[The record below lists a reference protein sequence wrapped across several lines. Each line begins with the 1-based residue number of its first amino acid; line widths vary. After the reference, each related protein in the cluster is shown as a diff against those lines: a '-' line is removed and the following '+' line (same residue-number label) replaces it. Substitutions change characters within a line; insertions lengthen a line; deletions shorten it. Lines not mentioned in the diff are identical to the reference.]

1 MCREHKDG
9 FVADLIH
16 ITAVREFQRFQP
28 GMGTTLVRTS
38 VKTLEAA
45 DRAWDETHYGS
56 NVTKL
61 K

>member
-1 MCREHKDG
+1 
-9 FVADLIH
+9 
-16 ITAVREFQRFQP
+16 
-28 GMGTTLVRTS
+28 MGTTLVRTS

-45 DRAWDETHYGS
+45 DRAWDEANYGT